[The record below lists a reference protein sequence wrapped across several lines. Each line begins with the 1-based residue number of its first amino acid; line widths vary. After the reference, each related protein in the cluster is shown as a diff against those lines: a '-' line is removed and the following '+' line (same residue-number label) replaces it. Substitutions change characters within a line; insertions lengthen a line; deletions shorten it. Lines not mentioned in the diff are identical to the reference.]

1 MNFYVIYLIRGL
13 ILWYWADGRKN
24 LYSFITLRIRFDSY
38 SVSFYV
44 LLGLV
49 GLSVGTWSYYYMDKD
64 PEYGRFILLLI
75 AFLISM
81 VLLIF
86 FSNLFMTLIGWD
98 GLGVTSFLLVIF
110 YKNRKSLGSGM
121 ITALTNRLGDCI
133 LLCCLG
139 LFMLQGSQLSLAM
152 IICLSMT
159 KRAQFPFSS

>member
-1 MNFYVIYLIRGL
+1 MIYLIRGL
-13 ILWYWADGRKN
+13 ILCYWVDGRKN
-24 LYSFITLRIRFDSY
+24 LYSIITLRISLDSY
-38 SVSFYV
+38 SLSFFV

-49 GLSVGTWSYYYMDKD
+49 GLRVGTWSYYYMDKD
-64 PEYGRFILLLI
+64 PEYGRFFFLLS
-75 AFLISM
+75 AFLITM

-110 YKNRKSLGSGM
+110 YKNRKRLGSGM
-121 ITALTNRLGDCI
+121 ITALTNRLGDSI

-139 LFMLQGSQLSLAM
+139 LFMLQESQLGLALFV
-152 IICLSMT
+152 CLSMT